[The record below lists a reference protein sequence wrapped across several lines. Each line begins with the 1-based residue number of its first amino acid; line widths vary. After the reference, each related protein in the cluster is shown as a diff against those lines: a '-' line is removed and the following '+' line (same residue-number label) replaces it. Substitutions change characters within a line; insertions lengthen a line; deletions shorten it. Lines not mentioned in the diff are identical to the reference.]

1 MYVVKVGGS
10 LMDHAREVMGALEEE
25 EALIVPGGGIFA
37 DAVREAHRRHGL
49 SEVAAH
55 RMAIR
60 AMDIYGLFLSDIS
73 GIPATEALDA
83 ELPAVLLPSRL
94 LSVRDPFVPSWR
106 VTSDTIACH
115 VAHLAGAELVLLKAV
130 EGMTVDGRR
139 VDAVHARELLGQG
152 ETAVDPELPRYLM
165 EYRMDCLVLDGRE
178 LARGRRLRDLI
189 GTRILG
195 GHDG

>member
-1 MYVVKVGGS
+1 
-10 LMDHAREVMGALEEE
+10 MDHARGVMEALRGE

-49 SEVAAH
+49 SEAAAH
-55 RMAIR
+55 RMAIK

-94 LSVRDPFVPSWR
+94 LSARDPFVPSWR

-115 VAHLAGAELVLLKAV
+115 MAHLAGAELILLKAV

-139 VDAVHARELLGQG
+139 VDAVPARELLRRG

-178 LARGRRLRDLI
+178 LAWGRRLKDLK

-195 GHDG
+195 WHDG